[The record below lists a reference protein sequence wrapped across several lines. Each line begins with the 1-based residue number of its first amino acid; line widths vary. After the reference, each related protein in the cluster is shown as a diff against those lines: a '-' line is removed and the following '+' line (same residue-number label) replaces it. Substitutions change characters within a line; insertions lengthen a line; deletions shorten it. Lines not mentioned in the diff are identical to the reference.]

1 MRANRILDALI
12 TVSAWVVLPVQLV
25 TTFLLGLLVKLTF
38 GLLLI
43 PISLV
48 WVVFFLG
55 PLLGLSWLWGKTPLL
70 RVPVAG
76 LGIPL
81 ALLAHTY
88 ACLMPSMGEMESR
101 VQKILMCQTW
111 PFTVQCWAY
120 VAGRTAPDSEAVA
133 ELNAVLVKLARK
145 DPAIQQYLLSFG
157 SA

>member
-1 MRANRILDALI
+1 
-12 TVSAWVVLPVQLV
+12 
-25 TTFLLGLLVKLTF
+25 
-38 GLLLI
+38 
-43 PISLV
+43 
-48 WVVFFLG
+48 
-55 PLLGLSWLWGKTPLL
+55 
-70 RVPVAG
+70 
-76 LGIPL
+76 
-81 ALLAHTY
+81 
-88 ACLMPSMGEMESR
+88 MPSMGEMESR